1 MDRKSIGERIG
12 FLRSEIE
19 RHDWLY
25 YVEARPVI
33 GDRDYD
39 ILYEELLK
47 LERENPEF
55 ASDSSPTQRVSGE
68 PVSGFA
74 QVRHVPPMQSLD
86 TVKRKFLICA
96 TRFLH

>member
-1 MDRKSIGERIG
+1 MSKSDVKARIE

-19 RHDWLY
+19 RHDILY

-39 ILYEELLK
+39 LLYEELLK

-55 ASDSSPTQRVSGE
+55 FSEDSPTQRVSGE
-68 PVSGFA
+68 PISNFA
-74 QVRHVPPMQSLD
+74 QVRHNPPM
-86 TVKRKFLICA
+86 
-96 TRFLH
+96 

>member
-1 MDRKSIGERIG
+1 MEKDEIRARIE

-19 RHDWLY
+19 RHDRLY

-39 ILYEELLK
+39 LLYEELLR

-55 ASDSSPTQRVSGE
+55 RSWRSLSRRMLPTV
-68 PVSGFA
+68 
-74 QVRHVPPMQSLD
+74 
-86 TVKRKFLICA
+86 
-96 TRFLH
+96 

>member
-47 LERENPEF
+47 LENGY
-55 ASDSSPTQRVSGE
+55 QK
-68 PVSGFA
+68 
-74 QVRHVPPMQSLD
+74 
-86 TVKRKFLICA
+86 KRLI
-96 TRFLH
+96 RLKKI